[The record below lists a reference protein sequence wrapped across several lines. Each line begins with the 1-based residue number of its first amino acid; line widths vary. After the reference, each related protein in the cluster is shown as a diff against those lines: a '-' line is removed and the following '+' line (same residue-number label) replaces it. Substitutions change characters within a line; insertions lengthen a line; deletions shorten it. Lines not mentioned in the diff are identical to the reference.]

1 MFLESLSRKVFQPGR
16 RKAPITRFASNF
28 FFWPDVSKCFLM
40 FTSDVSSSPWAWPDH
55 QEEIYQPISYSVSI
69 RNSPSSIIGYVI

>member
-1 MFLESLSRKVFQPGR
+1 MFLESLSGEKF
-16 RKAPITRFASNF
+16 SSLN

-55 QEEIYQPISYSVSI
+55 QEEIYQITSYSASI
-69 RNSPSSIIGYVI
+69 RNSPRSIIGYVI

>member
-1 MFLESLSRKVFQPGR
+1 MFLESLSGEKFSSLVGAKRPLL
-16 RKAPITRFASNF
+16 ASRVT

-55 QEEIYQPISYSVSI
+55 QEEIYQPTSYSVSI
-69 RNSPSSIIGYVI
+69 RNSPLSIIGYVI